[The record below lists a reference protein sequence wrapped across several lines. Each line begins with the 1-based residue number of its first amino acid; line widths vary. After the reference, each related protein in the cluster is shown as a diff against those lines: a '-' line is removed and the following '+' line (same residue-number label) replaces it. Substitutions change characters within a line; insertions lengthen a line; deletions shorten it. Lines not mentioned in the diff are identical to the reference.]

1 MGVAKFK
8 SKVSNVNSSITIK
21 VYKGTTLPGD
31 LVYSQVVKTS
41 ALYADA
47 MNYIKFP
54 QPVIPGNNFFVG
66 FELTNIQPLDSFA
79 VYQSLRNVGSPNHLF
94 VKMNTQWSSFTDKNS
109 AKNSMVSIVELLAC
123 NIDDFSTDTPLV
135 ENPADILVFPN
146 PVTSL
151 FTVET
156 GVDILDV
163 ESISVLNL
171 LGQKCSASKKR
182 LSERKV
188 EIDMDGN
195 VPGIYF
201 VRFNTGKKFITEKIS
216 YVPW

>member
-1 MGVAKFK
+1 
-8 SKVSNVNSSITIK
+8 
-21 VYKGTTLPGD
+21 
-31 LVYSQVVKTS
+31 VK
-41 ALYADA
+41 
-47 MNYIKFP
+47 I
-54 QPVIPGNNFFVG
+54 
-66 FELTNIQPLDSFA
+66 
-79 VYQSLRNVGSPNHLF
+79 
-94 VKMNTQWSSFTDKNS
+94 NTQWSSFTDKNN

-123 NIDDFSTDTPLV
+123 NIDDFTNDTPVV
-135 ENPADILVFPN
+135 ENSHEMVVFPN
-146 PVTSL
+146 PVSTG

-156 GVDILDV
+156 GRYISDV